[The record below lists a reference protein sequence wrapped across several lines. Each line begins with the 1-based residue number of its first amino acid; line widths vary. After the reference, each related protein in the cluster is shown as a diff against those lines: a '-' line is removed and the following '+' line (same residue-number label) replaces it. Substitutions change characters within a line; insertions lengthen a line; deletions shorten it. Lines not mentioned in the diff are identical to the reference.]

1 MPTVLVTPAPPKSRG
16 GLREESVGVL
26 TGVVEVAIELI
37 LPRLWKR
44 WAAAEGPG
52 GEVCSKEKGV
62 IAGLFLSGSMPPKT
76 GVKVGVERPGGGRAA
91 VVAEMLEGKE
101 TPASLLG
108 GDLQLG
114 FDVGS
119 AEAAAGGAEA
129 ERW

>member
-16 GLREESVGVL
+16 GLKGESVGVL
-26 TGVVEVAIELI
+26 TGVVEVAIELV

-44 WAAAEGPG
+44 WVAAGEPG
-52 GEVCSKEKGV
+52 GAVCLKEKGLV
-62 IAGLFLSGSMPPKT
+62 LSGSMLPKT
-76 GVKVGVERPGGGRAA
+76 GLKVGIERPGGDRAA
-91 VVAEMLEGKE
+91 VVAEILEGKE

-108 GDLQLG
+108 GGLQLG

-119 AEAAAGGAEA
+119 ADMAAGSAEA